1 MGDGFMHETGL
12 VTANL
17 GYGRIPVNDVNST
30 FLGLKGLSEI
40 EKFENS
46 CRNVSHWPRY
56 GQMWHFLPEINFE
69 PFTLNPFS
77 PVKVPEMA
85 IFEGQFYST
94 DCVRPTRPNF
104 DN

>member
-1 MGDGFMHETGL
+1 MDNYRSSVKFESASF
-12 VTANL
+12 VF
-17 GYGRIPVNDVNST
+17 RT
-30 FLGLKGLSEI
+30 FGAIWGVLGLKGLSEI

-46 CRNVSHWPRY
+46 CRNVSHGPRY